1 MFMGCSGHGRYNML
15 DLKIERDDVNVELL
29 DAQLR
34 AIGGDLFYGLSAQ
47 RGGITL
53 YISESVPDDIRKK
66 LMQAARQHDAT
77 QMTPEQQ
84 AALERQAVIT
94 QERSKPILK

>member
-1 MFMGCSGHGRYNML
+1 MI

-34 AIGGDLFYGLSAQ
+34 SIGGDLFYGLSAQ
-47 RGGITL
+47 RGGLILYVSENASDTL
-53 YISESVPDDIRKK
+53 RKQI
-66 LMQAARQHDAT
+66 MQAARQHDAT

-84 AALERQAVIT
+84 ALAE
-94 QERSKPILK
+94 